1 MNKEKWIDD
10 IVKMA
15 KAVQPVSSN
24 PWMATR
30 IEARLQEPV
39 TINKVSLQWLMASA
53 AVMILLVTMNT
64 TILRKNIP
72 EQPAASA
79 AVQSVINEYGWS
91 NNDPYSANFSKQ

>member
-39 TINKVSLQWLMASA
+39 TINKVSLQWLMTTA
-53 AVMILLVTMNT
+53 AVMIFLVVVNITL
-64 TILRKNIP
+64 LRKNMA

-79 AVQSVINEYGWS
+79 TVQSVINEYGWS
-91 NNDPYSANFSKQ
+91 NDDPYSANFSKQ

>member
-53 AVMILLVTMNT
+53 ALMIFLVVVNITL
-64 TILRKNIP
+64 LRKNMA

-79 AVQSVINEYGWS
+79 TVQSVINEYGWS
-91 NNDPYSANFSKQ
+91 NDDPYSANFSKQ

>member
-15 KAVQPVSSN
+15 EAVQPVSSN

-53 AVMILLVTMNT
+53 ALMIFLVVVNITL
-64 TILRKNIP
+64 LRKNMA

>member
-15 KAVQPVSSN
+15 EAVQPVSSN

-53 AVMILLVTMNT
+53 ALMIFLVVVNITL
-64 TILRKNIP
+64 LRKNMA

-79 AVQSVINEYGWS
+79 TVQSVINEYGWS
-91 NNDPYSANFSKQ
+91 NDDPYSANFSKQ

>member
-53 AVMILLVTMNT
+53 AVMILLVTMNI

>member
-24 PWMATR
+24 PRMATR

-53 AVMILLVTMNT
+53 AVMILLVTMNI
-64 TILRKNIP
+64 TILGKNIP

>member
-10 IVKMA
+10 IMKMA

-24 PWMATR
+24 PWMAPR

-39 TINKVSLQWLMASA
+39 TINKVSLQWLMTTA
-53 AVMILLVTMNT
+53 AVMILLVTMNI

-79 AVQSVINEYGWS
+79 TVQSVINEYGWS
-91 NNDPYSANFSKQ
+91 NDDPYSANFSKQ

>member
-53 AVMILLVTMNT
+53 AVMILLVTMNI

-72 EQPAASA
+72 GQPAASA

>member
-30 IEARLQEPV
+30 IEARLQAPV

-53 AVMILLVTMNT
+53 AVMILLVTMNI

-79 AVQSVINEYGWS
+79 AVQSVIYEYGWS
-91 NNDPYSANFSKQ
+91 NDDPYSANFSNQ